1 MEKFVLLVEFDVD
14 PASLGSFVSLIETN
28 AQDSVG
34 KEPGCFQFDVMQTL
48 DDPNKVVLYEVYAS
62 EQAFQ
67 MHMGMT
73 HTQTFL
79 AAAKPLV
86 RGQRVLR
93 MARKVAPPI
102 KAG

>member
-1 MEKFVLLVEFDVD
+1 MNKFVLLVEFDVD
-14 PASLGSFVSLIETN
+14 PSSLDAFMSLIDIN
-28 AQDSVG
+28 ARASVAD
-34 KEPGCFQFDVMQTL
+34 EPGCYQFDVMQTL
-48 DDPNKVVLYEVYAS
+48 DDPNKIVLYEVYAS

-67 MHMGMT
+67 AHMGMA

-79 AAAKPLV
+79 AAAKPML

-93 MARKVAPPI
+93 MSRKVAPPI